1 MHAWTR
7 SNFLPYLLGIFRAFA
22 PHLTVQVDKGAQV
35 CHARQSIGVRQ
46 GNKCLFFLGSR
57 GCSPRMNR
65 AGKFSTCLGR
75 ERKKE
80 SLRSRMWGIRG
91 VAPVQQRAE
100 RKVCLSQW
108 PRWGKASS
116 CKEMGGVSDVYFCLA
131 THSQL
136 LPQLRS
142 TGACLPPLVLETG
155 GQRSLGVSESG
166 RACVAEMEVE
176 GQPLPSS
183 MLGSPSSAAVP
194 SRGLTF
200 RGDPHTTKFSP

>member
-1 MHAWTR
+1 MVQLSSLSAGDFSSFR
-7 SNFLPYLLGIFRAFA
+7 STPDCSSGQRCPSVPRTTKHRCA
-22 PHLTVQVDKGAQV
+22 TEKQM
-35 CHARQSIGVRQ
+35 
-46 GNKCLFFLGSR
+46 LFFLGSR

-80 SLRSRMWGIRG
+80 SFPPRMWGIRG

-194 SRGLTF
+194 PRGLTF